1 MRGWVVVLAA
11 CHGGGD
17 KPAPAVASGSAK
29 PSQFEVVK
37 EVSVDGG
44 AAAPQ
49 AGDEVEPNDGED
61 TATPLGEGA
70 TVRGKLDADG
80 DVDFYRLDL
89 RQAGA
94 LQLSLTAIDGFDL
107 SLELADASGAVL
119 AKSDRGGVRIGEG
132 IPNFGVQPGKY
143 LAIVRGKKAAAP
155 KPKLKKG
162 QKPPPEVPSGPSPVY
177 ELTAKLAQVS
187 GNAEREPDD
196 DRGSALDLIVGDPVS
211 GFVGWTGDADSWKLN
226 VEALSAKNAV
236 DIEVGAVDGVAL
248 SLEIDNATGDKLALR
263 KAPVGAPLVVRDF
276 QPVVP
281 QGGAPY
287 HYLVVRGAKSN
298 PDTAYALVVKAHDI
312 APDAEKEPNDSWDH
326 AMPVDPDRQSLHGTW
341 NAGDVDC
348 FALAGDKAEVT
359 LEVHDADL
367 GMDLYVDGK
376 VVAKSDHPGAG
387 AAEKVSAAI
396 PAGKRAAVCVRG
408 ADANTPGAGS
418 YDIRVTE

>member
-17 KPAPAVASGSAK
+17 KPAPSAASGSAK
-29 PSQFEVVK
+29 PSQFEIVK
-37 EVSVDGG
+37 EIADAGG

-61 TATPLGEGA
+61 TATPLGDGA

-80 DVDFYRLDL
+80 DVDFYKLDL

-94 LQLSLTAIDGFDL
+94 LQLSLTAIEGFDL
-107 SLELADASGAVL
+107 SLELEDASGAVL
-119 AKSDRGGVRIGEG
+119 AKSDRGGVRIAEG
-132 IPNFGVQPGKY
+132 LPNFGVQPGKY
-143 LAIVRGKKAAAP
+143 LAVVRGKKP
-155 KPKLKKG
+155 PVKLKKG
-162 QKPPPEVPSGPSPVY
+162 QKPPPDGPSPVY
-177 ELTAKLAQVS
+177 ELTAKLAQVA

-211 GFVGWTGDADSWKLN
+211 GFVGWTGDADEWKLN
-226 VEALSAKNAV
+226 VEALSAKNAI

-263 KAPVGAPLVVRDF
+263 KAPTGAPLIVRDF

-287 HYLVVRGAKSN
+287 HYLVVRGARSN
-298 PDTAYALVVKAHDI
+298 PDVAYALVAKAHDI
-312 APDAEKEPNDSWDH
+312 APDSEREPDDSWDH
-326 AMPVDPDRQSLHGTW
+326 AMPVDPDRQTLHGTW

-348 FALAGDKAEVT
+348 FALAGDKPEVT
-359 LEVHDADL
+359 LDVRDADL
-367 GMDLYVDGK
+367 GLDLYVDGK
-376 VVAKSDHPGAG
+376 IVAKSDHPGAG

-418 YDIRVTE
+418 YDIKVTE

>member
-17 KPAPAVASGSAK
+17 KPAPSVASGSAK
-29 PSQFEVVK
+29 PSQFEIVK
-37 EVSVDGG
+37 EIADAG
-44 AAAPQ
+44 ASAPQ

-70 TVRGKLDADG
+70 TVRGKLDAEG
-80 DVDFYRLDL
+80 DVDFYKLDI

-107 SLELADASGAVL
+107 SLELEDASGAVL
-119 AKSDRGGVRIGEG
+119 AKSDRGGARVAEG
-132 IPNFGVQPGKY
+132 LPNFGVQPGKY
-143 LAIVRGKKAAAP
+143 LAVVRGKKP
-155 KPKLKKG
+155 PVKLKKG
-162 QKPPPEVPSGPSPVY
+162 QKPEPVGPSPVY
-177 ELTAKLAQVS
+177 ELTAKLQQVT

-211 GFVGWTGDADSWKLN
+211 GFVGWTGDADEWKLN
-226 VEALSAKNAV
+226 VEALSAKNAI

-248 SLEIDNATGDKLALR
+248 SLEIDNATGAKLALR
-263 KAPVGAPLVVRDF
+263 KAPTGAALVVRDF

-287 HYLVVRGAKSN
+287 HYLVVRGARSN
-298 PDTAYALVVKAHDI
+298 PDVAYALVVKAHDI
-312 APDAEKEPNDSWDH
+312 APDSEKEPNDSWDH
-326 AMPVDPDRQSLHGTW
+326 AMPVDPDRQTVHGTW

-348 FALAGDKAEVT
+348 FALAGDKPEIT
-359 LEVHDADL
+359 LDVRDADL
-367 GMDLYVDGK
+367 GLDVYVDGK

-396 PAGKRAAVCVRG
+396 PAGKRGAVCVRG

-418 YDIRVTE
+418 YDLKVIE